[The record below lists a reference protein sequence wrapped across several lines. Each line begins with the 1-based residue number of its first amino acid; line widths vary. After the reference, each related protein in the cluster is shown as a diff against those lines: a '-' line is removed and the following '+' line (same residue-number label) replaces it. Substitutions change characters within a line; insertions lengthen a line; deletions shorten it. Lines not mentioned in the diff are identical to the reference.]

1 MDDGQFS
8 LEDLPDLRYYCK
20 SQISFVNAA
29 RLSAAEKARLRSEG
43 IHMKVILTE
52 YIYKHGVA
60 GDVVEVADG
69 FARNWLIPRKLAI
82 PATKE
87 NLAKM
92 ESLRQQAE
100 ANRSQINE
108 RIREAAA
115 KIDGIEIVFGMKAG
129 SNNKLYG
136 SITSQMIKDA
146 ILKQTGIDINRRRIS
161 ERPIREL
168 GRYDVPIRMGEIS
181 PVVRVIVVREEE
193 LAAFLAAREA
203 ERAAQEAQTA
213 EEVEQ

>member
-1 MDDGQFS
+1 
-8 LEDLPDLRYYCK
+8 
-20 SQISFVNAA
+20 
-29 RLSAAEKARLRSEG
+29 
-43 IHMKVILTE
+43 MKVILTE

-100 ANRSQINE
+100 ANRTQINE

-146 ILKQTGIDINRRRIS
+146 ILKQTGVDINRRRIS

-193 LAAFLAAREA
+193 LSAFLAAREA